1 LKSATSNWD
10 DMAVVGRIARAQG
23 NRGQVIVDPET
34 DFPEERFK
42 AGSVLQIRRNGATEA
57 LTIEAVRFHRGRPVL
72 QLTGVDTM
80 DAAEALA
87 GAELRVDVSAL
98 QPLPPG
104 SFYRHDL
111 VGCAV
116 ETKDGRR
123 LGEVNA
129 VEGESTGS
137 RLVIKTGGAEILI
150 PLVEGICVSID
161 TAGRKIVVEPP
172 EGLVELNVTRRQR
185 F

>member
-1 LKSATSNWD
+1 
-10 DMAVVGRIARAQG
+10 MAVVGRIARAQG
-23 NRGQVIVDPET
+23 HRGQVIVDPET

-42 AGSVLQIRRNGATEA
+42 AGSVLHIRPRGAIEA

-72 QLTGVDTM
+72 QLAGVDTM
-80 DAAEALA
+80 NAAEALA

-116 ETKDGRR
+116 DTKDGRH
-123 LGEVNA
+123 LGEVSA

-137 RLVIKTGGAEILI
+137 RLVIKSGGAEILI
-150 PLVEGICVSID
+150 PLVEGICVSVD
-161 TAGRKIVVEPP
+161 TAGRRIVVEPP